1 MTTEDGYILSVNRIP
16 YGRKGRERSKGK
28 IYLSLEKWEVMK
40 KLPLIYK
47 TFAPVII
54 QKKIRLYDQYM
65 TVRMFYW

>member
-28 IYLSLEKWEVMK
+28 IYVCLKKWEVMK
-40 KLPLIYK
+40 KLSLIYK

-54 QKKIRLYDQYM
+54 QKKIKDYM
-65 TVRMFYW
+65 TYAVRMFYW